1 LTDTQRIYEE
11 KRLAAERCSPEVA
24 RARVVS
30 GSGPSECQVN
40 DVQLNMARNEIA
52 TKDRKW
58 EQCYP
63 EEATQRRLRAL
74 RDESVAYTN
83 AKRAEQRDANANLD
97 TKLAAVDKLA
107 KSATAMK
114 QALAAKTAELTA
126 LTSKRENLEQ
136 YERRERRAFLDN
148 SPQSGTGGAPG
159 VRTGDDRVL
168 LAFWITYGAAI
179 LTASIFVLNT
189 YGASIGATDTRS
201 KAQLVALILL
211 LAYAAAYLSITY
223 YG

>member
-1 LTDTQRIYEE
+1 
-11 KRLAAERCSPEVA
+11 
-24 RARVVS
+24 
-30 GSGPSECQVN
+30 
-40 DVQLNMARNEIA
+40 MARSDIA
-52 TKDRKW
+52 TKDVKW

-63 EEATQRRLRAL
+63 EEATQRRLRSL
-74 RDESVAYTN
+74 REESVAYTN

-114 QALAAKTAELTA
+114 QTLAVKTAELAA

-159 VRTGDDRVL
+159 VRTTDDRVL

-179 LTASIFVLNT
+179 LTASIFALNL
-189 YGASIGATDTRS
+189 YGARIGATDTRS
-201 KAQLVALILL
+201 KAQLTALILL
-211 LAYAAAYLSITY
+211 IAYAAAYLSITY